1 MTDLDKLKIVNEA
14 LLHEISRIKTDDYL
28 LKNDLNKAGERVS
41 TLAVC
46 RLLLE
51 VERNLNSKIQE
62 LQKKNDQLEADLT
75 SLHETLEKTE
85 SELAKVKSEKEE
97 LSFRNKNQTD
107 IITDLQSKNLFLM
120 NFVPEDCDCKMKGE
134 CRLCPKYTDEKL

>member
-1 MTDLDKLKIVNEA
+1 MDSMTDLDKLEIVNEA

-41 TLAVC
+41 A
-46 RLLLE
+46 LLE
-51 VERNLNSKIQE
+51 VERNLSSKIQE
-62 LQKKNDQLEADLT
+62 LLKKNDQLEADLT

-85 SELAKVKSEKEE
+85 SELAKVKSE
-97 LSFRNKNQTD
+97 
-107 IITDLQSKNLFLM
+107 NLFLM

-134 CRLCPKYTDEKL
+134 CRLCPKYTGEKQ

>member
-14 LLHEISRIKTDDYL
+14 LLHEISRIKIDDYL

-41 TLAVC
+41 A
-46 RLLLE
+46 LLE
-51 VERNLNSKIQE
+51 VERNLSSKIQE

-75 SLHETLEKTE
+75 FLHETLDETLEKIE
-85 SELAKVKSEKEE
+85 SELAKVKSENEE

-107 IITDLQSKNLFLM
+107 IITTLQSQNSFLM
-120 NFVPEDCDCKMKGE
+120 NFVPEECDCKMNGE
-134 CRLCPKYTDEKL
+134 CRLCPKYTGEKQ

>member
-120 NFVPEDCDCKMKGE
+120 NFVPEDCDCKMTGE